1 MCDDAFLGRKE
12 TMKHDNIERSPL
24 RAALLLAAALTFG
37 TTSVTQAADD
47 DPPLNLAR
55 DGFFYAGGKPT
66 TINGKTYIAGQMYVE
81 FRIPAK
87 QTHPYPIVMVHGGTR
102 SGANWTGTVDGREG
116 WAQYFARRGY
126 AVYVVD
132 QPGRGR
138 SAYVPE
144 VYGPPRLADAESAQQ
159 RYMQQEKF
167 KLWPQAHLHT
177 QWPGSGEIDDP
188 ATRQIIGSFLPEIAF
203 DKSQP
208 ITHEAMLALADKIG
222 PFIVLMH
229 SQGGPIGWAIADAR
243 PDLVKAVVAVEP
255 NGPPGRTVRYKG
267 APTWFE
273 DGPNELSYGLAAI
286 PITYSPA
293 IKDGSELKWVREE
306 KADGPDLVTCW
317 KQAEPARQLTNL
329 QKMPIVIVTSEASY
343 HAPYDHCI
351 VKFLQQAG
359 VKPTWL
365 KLADLGIK
373 GNSHNM
379 MQEKNSNEIA
389 AVIHQWLEKALPAK

>member
-1 MCDDAFLGRKE
+1 
-12 TMKHDNIERSPL
+12 MKHASIAKLSLP
-24 RAALLLAAALTFG
+24 AAALVAAILAIG
-37 TTSVTQAADD
+37 PARVTQAADD

-66 TINGKTYIAGQMYVE
+66 NISGHTYIAGQMYVE

-102 SGANWTGTVDGREG
+102 SGANWTGTADGREG

-144 VYGPPRLADAESAQQ
+144 VYGPPRFADAESAQR
-159 RYMQQEKF
+159 RYLQQEKF
-167 KLWPQAHLHT
+167 KQWPQAHLHT
-177 QWPGSGEIDDP
+177 QWPGTGEIDDP

-203 DKSQP
+203 DKQQAIS
-208 ITHEAMLALADKIG
+208 HEAMLALAERIG
-222 PFIVLMH
+222 PFIMLMH

-255 NGPPGRTVRYKG
+255 NGPPGRNVQFVG
-267 APTWFE
+267 APEWFK
-273 DGPNELSYGLAAI
+273 DGQVELPYGLAAI

-293 IKDGSELKWVREE
+293 IKDGTELKWVRED
-306 KADGPDLVTCW
+306 KADAPDLVTCW
-317 KQAEPARQLTNL
+317 KQAEPARQLPNL
-329 QKMPIVIVTSEASY
+329 QKMPVAVVTSEASY
-343 HAPYDHCI
+343 HAPYDHCT

-365 KLADLGIK
+365 KLADLGIT

-389 AVIHQWLEKALPAK
+389 AVIYQWLEKAVVGKQ

>member
-1 MCDDAFLGRKE
+1 MSRVKKLALHAATAIIAATLTLGSAS
-12 TMKHDNIERSPL
+12 M
-24 RAALLLAAALTFG
+24 
-37 TTSVTQAADD
+37 TQAADD

-55 DGFFYAGGKPT
+55 DGFFYVGGKPT
-66 TINGKTYIAGQMYVE
+66 TINSNTYIAGQIYVE
-81 FRIPAK
+81 MRIPAK
-87 QTHPYPIVMVHGGTR
+87 QTHPYPIIMVHGGTR
-102 SGANWTGTVDGREG
+102 SGTNWTGTPDGREG

-144 VYGPPRLADAESAQQ
+144 VYGPPRFADAESAQR

-188 ATRQIIGSFLPEIAF
+188 ATGQIIGSFLPEIAF
-203 DKSQP
+203 DKQQASS
-208 ITHEAMLALADKIG
+208 HESMLALAGKIG

-243 PDLVKAVVAVEP
+243 PDLVKAIVAVEP
-255 NGPPGRTVRYKG
+255 NGPPGHSVQFVG
-267 APTWFE
+267 APDWFKE
-273 DGPNELSYGLAAI
+273 GPVELAYGLAAI
-286 PITYSPA
+286 PITYAPA
-293 IKDGSELKWVREE
+293 MKDGSEITWVRED
-306 KADGPDLVTCW
+306 KPDAPDLVTCW
-317 KQAEPARQLTNL
+317 KQAEPAHQLPNL
-329 QKMPIVIVTSEASY
+329 QKIPIAIVPSEASY
-343 HAPYDHCI
+343 HAPYDHCT

-365 KLADLGIK
+365 KLTDLGIK

-379 MQEKNSNEIA
+379 MQEKNSKEIVA
-389 AVIHQWLEKALPAK
+389 TIYQWLEKTVPPTQ

>member
-1 MCDDAFLGRKE
+1 MTPVRVKTLALHAATAIIVAMLTLGSASM
-12 TMKHDNIERSPL
+12 TH
-24 RAALLLAAALTFG
+24 AAA
-37 TTSVTQAADD
+37 D

-55 DGFFYAGGKPT
+55 DGFFYVGGKPT
-66 TINGKTYIAGQMYVE
+66 SINGKTYIAGQMYVE
-81 FRIPAK
+81 MRIPAK
-87 QTHPYPIVMVHGGTR
+87 PTHPYPIVMVHGGTR
-102 SGANWTGTVDGREG
+102 SGTNWTGTPDGREG

-144 VYGPPRLADAESAQQ
+144 VYGLPRFADAESAQR
-159 RYMQQEKF
+159 RYIQQEKF

-188 ATRQIIGSFLPEIAF
+188 ATGQIIGSFLPEIAF
-203 DKSQP
+203 DTQQTIS
-208 ITHEAMLALADKIG
+208 HEAMLALAGTIG

-243 PDLVKAVVAVEP
+243 PDLVKAIVAVEP
-255 NGPPGRTVRYKG
+255 NGPPGHSVQFVG
-267 APTWFE
+267 APEWFQE
-273 DGPNELSYGLAAI
+273 GPVELAYGLAAI
-286 PITYSPA
+286 PITYAPA
-293 IKDGSELKWVREE
+293 MKDGSDLAWVREDTPD
-306 KADGPDLVTCW
+306 APDLVTCW
-317 KQAEPARQLTNL
+317 TQAEPARQLPNL
-329 QKMPIVIVTSEASY
+329 QKMPIVIVTAEASY
-343 HAPYDHCI
+343 HAPYDHCT

-365 KLADLGIK
+365 KLAALGIT

-379 MQEKNSNEIA
+379 MQEKNSQEIVA
-389 AVIHQWLEKALPAK
+389 AIYQWLETTVPPTP